1 MREKSFN
8 TSLDKCSALK
18 CFQSAWTC
26 RINKKKTIYD
36 KYSILLIKASG
47 ELSKH
52 LIKSVCSN
60 NLAAQDQ
67 THPLLLQRRT
77 SWCSLPFVLV
87 LCGPP
92 PHPLFALLSPQV
104 PWGSDVPKNHGR
116 SFLKP
121 SPLHNHNRECL
132 NFVASHSIFYA
143 LFANI
148 LYISTF
154 VVNNIPLCHLLS
166 YSIDFHLSW
175 DISRSFHLEAST
187 NHTAHSMWKGFT
199 KQVSVCSVCAS
210 LFQ

>member
-1 MREKSFN
+1 M
-8 TSLDKCSALK
+8 
-18 CFQSAWTC
+18 
-26 RINKKKTIYD
+26 
-36 KYSILLIKASG
+36 
-47 ELSKH
+47 
-52 LIKSVCSN
+52 CSN

-132 NFVASHSIFYA
+132 NFVASHSILYA

-166 YSIDFHLSW
+166 KFNRFSSELRYFKVFSPWSINKSY
-175 DISRSFHLEAST
+175 
-187 NHTAHSMWKGFT
+187 
-199 KQVSVCSVCAS
+199 CSQHVKRIYKTS
-210 LFQ
+210 LCM

>member
-67 THPLLLQRRT
+67 THPLLLQWRT

-87 LCGPP
+87 QVHPLIPFSLSFLLRSPGGLMFLRTMADPSWSP
-92 PHPLFALLSPQV
+92 PHYTTIIVSVLILLPLIAFCMLYLQTYYTSVHLSLIT
-104 PWGSDVPKNHGR
+104 SR
-116 SFLKP
+116 S
-121 SPLHNHNRECL
+121 
-132 NFVASHSIFYA
+132 AIFCQ
-143 LFANI
+143 N
-148 LYISTF
+148 
-154 VVNNIPLCHLLS
+154 
-166 YSIDFHLSW
+166 SIDFHLSW